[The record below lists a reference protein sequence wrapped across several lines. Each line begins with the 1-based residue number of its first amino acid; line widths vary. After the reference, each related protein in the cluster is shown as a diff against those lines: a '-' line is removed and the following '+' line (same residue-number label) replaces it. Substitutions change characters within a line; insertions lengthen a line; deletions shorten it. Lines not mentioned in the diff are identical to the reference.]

1 VIKSLK
7 SLLWCDFPPGSFI
20 MLDLDETLVQ
30 TRHSP
35 ALLLS
40 TYGARFFKGYVQT
53 NVQGFKN
60 KNAQIQKLQAA
71 LKDKVL
77 VEGPITTN
85 TIKELQSAGYWVFG
99 LTTRYSSMA
108 DSTTEMLLK
117 LGIDFTSV
125 APFPATRL
133 EDPTTGALVANGVVY
148 CNGFNKGFV
157 LNRILENVVF
167 GASLRILRSK
177 GAWAPPKLVPREDTQ
192 SLVLPPLL
200 VLVDDVRANLDSM
213 LEVNVAKMLRVPV
226 AGFHFTPAHL
236 ESMALRPPPD
246 DCRLQDLSELA
257 LKLLMLQMEHL
268 VVDGLVLSNS
278 RAMAMLQERDS
289 GAGKAEVVSLN
300 P

>member
-1 VIKSLK
+1 
-7 SLLWCDFPPGSFI
+7 
-20 MLDLDETLVQ
+20 MLDLDETLIQ

-35 ALLLS
+35 SLLLS

-60 KNAQIQKLQAA
+60 KNAQIQKLQEA
-71 LKDKVL
+71 LKDKML
-77 VEGPITTN
+77 VEGHITTN
-85 TIKELQSAGYWVFG
+85 TIRELQTAGFWVFG

-108 DSTTEMLLK
+108 DSTTELLLK
-117 LGIDFTSV
+117 LGIDFTTV
-125 APFPATRL
+125 APFPPTRL
-133 EDPTTGALVANGVVY
+133 EDPMTGAVVVNGVVY

-177 GAWAPPKLVPREDTQ
+177 GVWNPPKVVSREDTQ
-192 SLVLPPLL
+192 NLVLPPLL

-226 AGFHFTPAHL
+226 AGFHFTPPHL
-236 ESMALRPPPD
+236 VEECVALRPPPD
-246 DCRLQDLSELA
+246 DCRLQDLTELA
-257 LKLLMLQMEHL
+257 LKVLMLQMENL
-268 VVDGLVLSNS
+268 VEDGLVLSNS
-278 RAMAMLQERDS
+278 RALAMLQERDPEHET
-289 GAGKAEVVSLN
+289 GKAEVVPLN

>member
-1 VIKSLK
+1 
-7 SLLWCDFPPGSFI
+7 
-20 MLDLDETLVQ
+20 MLDLDETLIQ

-60 KNAQIQKLQAA
+60 KNAEIQKLQEA

-77 VEGPITTN
+77 VEGLITTN
-85 TIKELQSAGYWVFG
+85 TIKELQNSGYWVFG

-108 DSTTEMLLK
+108 DSTTETLLK
-117 LGIDFTSV
+117 LGIDFSAV
-125 APFPATRL
+125 APFPPTRL
-133 EDPTTGALVANGVVY
+133 EDPMTGAVVTNGVIY

-177 GAWAPPKLVPREDTQ
+177 GVWNPPKMVPREDTQ

-213 LEVNVAKMLRVPV
+213 LEVSVAKMLHVPV
-226 AGFHFTPAHL
+226 VGFHFTPPHL
-236 ESMALRPPPD
+236 EEPCVALRPPPD

-257 LKLLMLQMEHL
+257 LKVLMLQMEHL
-268 VVDGLVLSNS
+268 VEDGLVLSNA
-278 RAMAMLQERDS
+278 RALALLQERDTVNET
-289 GAGKAEVVSLN
+289 GKAEVVSLN

>member
-1 VIKSLK
+1 
-7 SLLWCDFPPGSFI
+7 
-20 MLDLDETLVQ
+20 MLDLDETLIQ

-35 ALLLS
+35 SMLLS
-40 TYGARFFKGYVQT
+40 TVGARLFKGYVQN

-60 KNAQIQKLQAA
+60 KNAQVQKLQEA

-85 TIKELQSAGYWVFG
+85 TIKELQAAGYWVFG

-108 DSTTEMLLK
+108 DSTTELLLK
-117 LGIDFTSV
+117 LGIDFSTV
-125 APFPATRL
+125 APFPPTRL
-133 EDPTTGALVANGVVY
+133 EDPMTGAVVTNGVVY

-177 GAWAPPKLVPREDTQ
+177 GAWAPPKVISCEDRQ
-192 SLVLPPLL
+192 NLVLPPLI

-213 LEVNVAKMLRVPV
+213 LEVSVAKMLRIPV
-226 AGFHFTPAHL
+226 AGFHFTPPHL
-236 ESMALRPPPD
+236 EECQELRPAD
-246 DCRLQDLSELA
+246 DCRLQDLNEMA
-257 LKLLMLQMEHL
+257 CKVLMLQMEHM
-268 VVDGLVLSNS
+268 VVANIAMSNA
-278 RAMAMLQERDS
+278 RALTMLQERE
-289 GAGKAEVVSLN
+289 AGSQPDKQAVVVTLH

>member
-1 VIKSLK
+1 
-7 SLLWCDFPPGSFI
+7 
-20 MLDLDETLVQ
+20 MLDLDETLIQ

-35 ALLLS
+35 SMLLS
-40 TYGARFFKGYVQT
+40 TVGARLFKGYVQA

-60 KNAQIQKLQAA
+60 KNAHVQRLQEA

-85 TIKELQSAGYWVFG
+85 TIKELQTAGYWVFG
-99 LTTRYSSMA
+99 LTTRYASMA
-108 DSTTEMLLK
+108 DSTNELLLK
-117 LGIDFTSV
+117 LGIDLSTV
-125 APFPATRL
+125 APFPPTRL
-133 EDPTTGALVANGVVY
+133 EDPMTGAVVTNGVVY

-177 GAWAPPKLVPREDTQ
+177 GAWAPPKVISNEDRQ

-213 LEVNVAKMLRVPV
+213 LEVSVAKMLRVPV
-226 AGFHFTPAHL
+226 VGFHFTPPHL
-236 ESMALRPPPD
+236 EECSTLRLAD
-246 DCRLQDLSELA
+246 DCRLQDLSETA
-257 LKLLMLQMEHL
+257 FKILMLQMEHL
-268 VVDGLVLSNS
+268 AVANVTLSNA
-278 RAMAMLQERDS
+278 RAITMLQERES
-289 GAGKAEVVSLN
+289 GCDPDKQAAVVALH